1 MKFMESL
8 LSSVF
13 LKKVTTCGQ
22 IPLVN
27 FNKLRFNIS
36 WQPICWLTLPLFYLK
51 AQCLFLFV
59 CRSAGLLPDSLL
71 SCLAAYLYMPGSLL
85 SCLAAYLYMPGSLL
99 SCLAAYLYMP
109 GSLLVPVTATATPV
123 CLTVSCEPDSLQV
136 WLTVQLSAWEWA
148 LTCPPP
154 ASPPGGLAANLSA
167 RQITSLYWQ
176 LTCLPRSLPD
186 RLTTYLSARQP
197 TCVPDNLPFCMTAN
211 HNSGRVIS

>member
-59 CRSAGLLPDSLL
+59 CRSAGLLPD
-71 SCLAAYLYMPGSLL
+71 
-85 SCLAAYLYMPGSLL
+85 SLL